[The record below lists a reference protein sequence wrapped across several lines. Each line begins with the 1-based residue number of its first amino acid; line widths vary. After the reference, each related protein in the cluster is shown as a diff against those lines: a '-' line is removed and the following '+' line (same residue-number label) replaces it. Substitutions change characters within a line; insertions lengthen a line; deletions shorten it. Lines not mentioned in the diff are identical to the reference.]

1 VGLLNDHQYRLDK
14 DKLMTTTDHG
24 FYYPT
29 SGSPVQIPEDIQ
41 LLAESV
47 ETRFDTDE
55 AFTSWTPTW
64 PGGGLGGITSVGG
77 SGQNQ
82 GFYQQIGKLVFA
94 QFRIELASGFSFF
107 GSTFEMALPVAAYV
121 GWGGA
126 GNQAALGS
134 WTMRDDSV
142 PDHYAGTLGLAG
154 PSGTAC
160 HFNGAW
166 DGTSPK
172 KRLTSTAG
180 VPITYAAGDVI
191 SGVLN
196 YRAA

>member
-1 VGLLNDHQYRLDK
+1 MGTTGHGLI
-14 DKLMTTTDHG
+14 
-24 FYYPT
+24 YPT
-29 SGSPVQIPEDIQ
+29 SGSPVQVPEDIQ
-41 LLAESV
+41 TLAESV
-47 ETRFDTDE
+47 EDALDDYE
-55 AFTSWTPTW
+55 SYTSWVPTF
-64 PGGGLGGITSVGG
+64 GGLGGISSVGAG
-77 SGQNQ
+77 VIE

-94 QFRIELASGFSFF
+94 QFRIELGAGFSFT
-107 GSTFEMALPVAAYV
+107 GSTFEMNLPVTAYV
-121 GWGGA
+121 FGGA

-154 PSGTAC
+154 PSGLAC

-180 VPITYAAGDVI
+180 TPITYASGDVI
-191 SGVLN
+191 SGVLH